1 MSVENESINDLIE
14 NEGCDDGCNFVR
26 SAFSLS
32 SSEKIIG
39 EYACY
44 IVRLVTLPGWMYL
57 TDQNICFFAI
67 LPSKDSAPKKSG
79 YLTRKKHRAS
89 PLKSRHYFIL
99 EDYYLSWYHS
109 AENHYQPLGII
120 ELKTVT
126 NIRDARRKPL
136 AFTITT
142 PTGKYSFIADSEI
155 SKKEW
160 MDDLRRAVFMAKNDG
175 NCVRIILPFSK
186 AITIRKASAFDFAE
200 YIKVSISD
208 VQQSTYDRTHYH
220 ETRTPREGEDDYYFA
235 FFSDINKAYTD
246 IHESYEKYRAMDSGY
261 DDKQIIPST
270 SDINMGNEVDDDDD
284 DDNSIQIDT
293 ACPITEVSSLATIGE
308 QENDNTRSAATS
320 YLMHAFT
327 EAACSSSQM
336 DPDTSNTDFK
346 NGPLGYRLIH
356 DGGQE
361 LLSKTFKR
369 LSSGTRDLSNAVYTS
384 TASLLPSTLRE
395 SRNINLST
403 TLPSDAAPFSTY
415 NNSGSRSN
423 RIRRGSLNIFRHYAA
438 LPFQQLSPHSPQQ
451 PRQPL
456 KEGRATKKY
465 LSLPRTPYLRQ
476 LITNRHRDTDQQRS
490 TDKVDDLAST
500 SIWLCSDLRQ
510 QLGMDSLSSSS
521 SAETKPS
528 DDPYQDTVNDELH
541 KWFPMLG
548 ASANV
553 NAVYRATVWRII
565 PYYGRLYFAQDY
577 VCFHASVLAG
587 HQKIVVP
594 FKDIVS
600 IRLLKNQGYHLLRGL
615 GITTKDMNEEIF
627 FEFLSTELRNS
638 CYALMSLELQKH
650 SNEIPYVNEFDS
662 NDDELDFLPVNQRS
676 QYDQLENSAENVNN
690 HVAPP
695 SEYSGPPILT
705 HTPNVKQQPQSPY
718 APKKPLTITCLTIGS
733 RGDVQPYI
741 ALCKQLQQDGGH
753 HCRIASHGEYRSWVE
768 NHGIEFRC
776 IGGDPGE
783 LMRLCIENNFLSFSF
798 IKSGY
803 KLFYT
808 WFNTL
813 LESSWDAVQGTDV
826 LIESPSSMVGVHMAE
841 SLEIPYFRSMPFP
854 WTKTT
859 KFPHPFAV
867 SNLAGGRIYNDMTYL
882 MIDMALWAGTSKPI
896 NRFRREKLGLAPTS
910 LDQLQT
916 WRIPYLYSFSP
927 LVQPAPKDW
936 PDYIHCT
943 GYWFIDEKGQESKD
957 HWQPPQALLSFLQL
971 HHPSGSSV
979 SDGDGHLEDSEPN
992 SKDERPVVYIGF
1004 GSIIVSDP
1012 EAMSRVIVESVIE
1025 ANVRAIICK
1034 GWSSRG
1040 STNEHQLQETPTST
1054 QILQDHTDSILM
1066 LDSVP
1071 HDWLFPLIQGVVHHG
1086 GAGTC
1091 AAGLKA
1097 GLPTVIKPFFGDQRF
1112 WGRKVEEL
1120 GVGICMPKLTKAK
1133 LTENLFAI
1141 TQDEVMIT
1149 KAKMMGEAIRQENGT
1164 ETAMECLYR
1173 DMGLA
1178 KRTKQPLEP
1187 SLLSA
1192 SSTSALLQGRLGL

>member
-1 MSVENESINDLIE
+1 
-14 NEGCDDGCNFVR
+14 
-26 SAFSLS
+26 
-32 SSEKIIG
+32 
-39 EYACY
+39 
-44 IVRLVTLPGWMYL
+44 MYL
-57 TDQNICFFAI
+57 TDQNICFFAP
-67 LPSKDSAPKKSG
+67 LPSKDSAPKRSG
-79 YLTRKKHRAS
+79 YLSQKKHRAS
-89 PLKSRHYFIL
+89 PLHSRHYFIL
-99 EDYYLSWYHS
+99 EQCYFSWYHS
-109 AENHYQPLGII
+109 AEHHYQLLGII

-126 NIRDARRKPL
+126 NIRNSRRKPL
-136 AFTITT
+136 AFTIITSA
-142 PTGKYSFIADSEI
+142 GKYSFVADSEI

-160 MDDLRRAVFMAKNDG
+160 MDDLRRSVFMAKNDG

-186 AITIRKASAFDFAE
+186 AITISKASAFDFAE

-208 VQQSTYDRTHYH
+208 LQQPSYDRYCYQ
-220 ETRTPREGEDDYYFA
+220 ETRSPLGDEDDYYFA
-235 FFSDINKAYTD
+235 FFPDINKAYND
-246 IHESYEKYRAMDSGY
+246 IYESYERYRAMDSGY
-261 DDKQIIPST
+261 ADRQIIPSAD
-270 SDINMGNEVDDDDD
+270 DINMFNEVDDNGSNG
-284 DDNSIQIDT
+284 DDNEIQLDA

-308 QENDNTRSAATS
+308 QENDNTRPAATS

-327 EAACSSSQM
+327 QVACPSSQI
-336 DPDTSNTDFK
+336 DPDTSNTFGDTDFK
-346 NGPLGYRLIH
+346 SGPLVHRLKR
-356 DGGQE
+356 GSGQE

-384 TASLLPSTLRE
+384 TTSLLPSTLRE
-395 SRNINLST
+395 SRNTILST
-403 TLPSDAAPFSTY
+403 NLPSDTAPFSTY
-415 NNSGSRSN
+415 DNSGSRSK
-423 RIRRGSLNIFRHYAA
+423 RIHRGSLNIFRHYAA
-438 LPFQQLSPHSPQQ
+438 LPFQQLISNSSQQPQQ
-451 PRQPL
+451 PS
-456 KEGRATKKY
+456 KEGRATKKS
-465 LSLPRTPYLRQ
+465 LSLPRAPYLRQ
-476 LITNRHRDTDQQRS
+476 LVSPLISNWHRDTDQQGPK
-490 TDKVDDLAST
+490 DKVDGLAST
-500 SIWLCSDLRQ
+500 SIWLCSELCQ
-510 QLGMDSLSSSS
+510 QLGMDSLSSLSL
-521 SAETKPS
+521 SAEKNPS
-528 DDPYQDTVNDELH
+528 DDPFQETVNDELH

-548 ASANV
+548 TSATV
-553 NAVYRATVWRII
+553 NAVYHAAVWRII
-565 PYYGRLYFAQDY
+565 PYYGRLYFTQDY
-577 VCFHASVLAG
+577 LCFHASVLAG

-594 FKDIVS
+594 FKDIVD

-638 CYALMSLELQKH
+638 CYALVSLELQKN
-650 SNEIPYVNEFDS
+650 SSEMPYANESDS
-662 NDDELDFLPVNQRS
+662 NDDELDFLPCNQRPP
-676 QYDQLENSAENVNN
+676 YAQLESPAENVNN

-695 SEYSGPPILT
+695 SEYIGPPILT
-705 HTPNVKQQPQSPY
+705 QTPNVKQQRQSPY

-753 HCRIASHGEYRSWVE
+753 HCRIASHGEYQSWVE
-768 NHGIEFRC
+768 AYGIEFRC

-798 IKSGY
+798 IKAGY

-826 LIESPSSMVGVHMAE
+826 LIESPSSMVGIHMAE
-841 SLEIPYFRSMPFP
+841 NLEIPYFRSMPFP

-943 GYWFIDEKGQESKD
+943 GYWFIDEKEQDSKD
-957 HWQPPQALLSFLQL
+957 HWKPPQSLLSFLNL
-971 HHPSGSSV
+971 SNPSDSLV
-979 SDGDGHLEDSEPN
+979 SDGDGRPSEDSET
-992 SKDERPVVYIGF
+992 STKDERPVVYIGF

-1040 STNEHQLQETPTST
+1040 SKSEHQLEETPTT
-1054 QILQDHTDSILM
+1054 MQVLQDHADSILM

-1086 GAGTC
+1086 GSGTC

-1112 WGRKVEEL
+1112 WGHKVEEL

-1133 LTENLFAI
+1133 LTESLLTI

-1149 KAKMMGEAIRQENGT
+1149 KAKLMGEAIRQENGT
-1164 ETAMECLYR
+1164 KTAMECLYR

-1192 SSTSALLQGRLGL
+1192 LSTSARLQGRLGQ